1 MQILI
6 YNDTFQINCQ
16 PYADF
21 VSPLSGMFLNF
32 QGIKYCKFVVTGY
45 GYVIINVSLL

>member
-21 VSPLSGMFLNF
+21 VSP
-32 QGIKYCKFVVTGY
+32 FVSSITGFWDKENPCLFMVK
-45 GYVIINVSLL
+45 VINGGERN